1 MMNET
6 EKKEITEIQNQ
17 LTAFLIKFRDEHK
30 AKGNFEQNYEML
42 SHIYVAMAELSTAKE
57 AK

>member
-1 MMNET
+1 MNET